1 MKKIVL
7 FLIAAILLSLA
18 TASSAS
24 VRFSYGADTTGRM
37 TMDEDYRFN
46 TQVNPIVGDRY
57 SLALTARN
65 SENARCNHSFSTEE
79 SEVNTETDVLYLSD
93 TSKMIHGLNLEEKSG
108 ASLIIEENKTDN
120 KTFVGCSDSTIGF
133 SADVD
138 SLRLSSA
145 GWINNG
151 SQRYNIITSGEGNFD
166 AGIDATSMEGIRDNG
181 NYTLLS
187 EERISSHVGGRFGD
201 FNFTANYNVSRS
213 CDPYCSAGACECR
226 CTYCPGPF
234 GVCP

>member
-37 TMDEDYRFN
+37 TVDEDYRFN

-57 SLALTARN
+57 SLALTAIN

-79 SEVNTETDVLYLSD
+79 SEVNTETDVLYSSN
-93 TSKMIHGLNLEEKSG
+93 TSKMIRGLNLEEKSG
-108 ASLIIEENKTDN
+108 ASLIIGNGCENATCA
-120 KTFVGCSDSTIGF
+120 GCYESTIVF

-138 SLRLSSA
+138 SLRLFSA
-145 GWINNG
+145 GWFNNG
-151 SQRYNIITSGEGNFD
+151 SQRYNITTSGKGNFD
-166 AGIDATSMEGIRDNG
+166 AGIDATSIEGERDNG

-187 EERISSHVGGRFGD
+187 EERISSHIGGRFGD
-201 FNFTANYNVSRS
+201 FNFTANYNVTRT
-213 CDPYCSAGACECR
+213 CDPHCTDTPPCR
-226 CTYCPGPF
+226 CPLCSWPSP
-234 GVCP
+234 

>member
-7 FLIAAILLSLA
+7 LFIAAILLSLA

-24 VRFSYGADTTGRM
+24 VSFSHDVETTGRM
-37 TMDEDYRFN
+37 TVDENYRSN
-46 TQVNPIVGDRY
+46 THGNPIVGSRY
-57 SLALTARN
+57 SLDLTAIN
-65 SENARCNHSFSTEE
+65 SENARCNHDFSAEDRE
-79 SEVNTETDVLYLSD
+79 INTETDVTYSSD
-93 TSKMIHGLNLEEKSG
+93 TSKMIRGLYLEEKSG
-108 ASLIIEENKTDN
+108 ASLLIENEC
-120 KTFVGCSDSTIGF
+120 VGYSESTIGF

-151 SQRYNIITSGEGNFD
+151 SQRYNIATSGEGNFD
-166 AGIDATSMEGIRDNG
+166 AVLDAASMEGERDNG

-201 FNFTANYNVSRS
+201 FNFTANYNVTRI
-213 CDPYCSAGACECR
+213 CDPHYPNNHPDNHR
-226 CTYCPGPF
+226 MCPSCLFP
-234 GVCP
+234 

>member
-7 FLIAAILLSLA
+7 LLIAAILLSLA

-24 VRFSYGADTTGRM
+24 VRFSYGAETTDRL
-37 TMDEDYRFN
+37 TVDEDYRFN
-46 TQVNPIVGDRY
+46 THGNHIVGDRY

-93 TSKMIHGLNLEEKSG
+93 TSKWIRGLNLEEKSG
-108 ASLIIEENKTDN
+108 ASLIIENDTC
-120 KTFVGCSDSTIGF
+120 VGCCVGCYESTIGF

-151 SQRYNIITSGEGNFD
+151 SQRYNITTSGKGNFD
-166 AGIDATSMEGIRDNG
+166 AGIDATSIEGERDNG

-187 EERISSHVGGRFGD
+187 EERISSHIGGRFGD
-201 FNFTANYNVSRS
+201 FNFTANYNVTRT
-213 CDPYCSAGACECR
+213 CNPHCPDTPPCR
-226 CTYCPGPF
+226 CPLCSWPSP
-234 GVCP
+234 

>member
-7 FLIAAILLSLA
+7 LLIAAILLSLA

-24 VRFSYGADTTGRM
+24 VSYSHDVETTGRM
-37 TMDEDYRFN
+37 TVDENYRSN
-46 TQVNPIVGDRY
+46 THGNPIVGSRY
-57 SLALTARN
+57 SLDLTARN
-65 SENARCNHSFSTEE
+65 SETAICNHDFSAEDRE
-79 SEVNTETDVLYLSD
+79 INTETDVTYSSD
-93 TSKMIHGLNLEEKSG
+93 TSKVIRGLYLEENSG
-108 ASLIIEENKTDN
+108 ASLLIEDGN
-120 KTFVGCSDSTIGF
+120 FVGYYESTIGF

-151 SQRYNIITSGEGNFD
+151 SQRYNIATSGEGNFD
-166 AGIDATSMEGIRDNG
+166 AVLDAASMEGERDNG

-201 FNFTANYNVSRS
+201 FNFTANYDVTR
-213 CDPYCSAGACECR
+213 DPHYPNNHPDNHPI
-226 CTYCPGPF
+226 CPFCLFP
-234 GVCP
+234 